1 MTEHRIR
8 DDLRVCA
15 VLIDQIQDRL
25 CGLGEGDNISDVLN
39 TDDDLDRVI
48 YLLSRIRYDVAWRAN
63 RGILHREDNDKDNNP
78 EDINAPK

>member
-8 DDLRVCA
+8 EDFRVCA
-15 VLIDQIQDRL
+15 ELIDQIQNRF
-25 CGLGEGDNISDVLN
+25 CGLGNGDSISDVLN

-63 RGILHREDNDKDNNP
+63 RGILHREDSDKDNNP
-78 EDINAPK
+78 EDIHAPK